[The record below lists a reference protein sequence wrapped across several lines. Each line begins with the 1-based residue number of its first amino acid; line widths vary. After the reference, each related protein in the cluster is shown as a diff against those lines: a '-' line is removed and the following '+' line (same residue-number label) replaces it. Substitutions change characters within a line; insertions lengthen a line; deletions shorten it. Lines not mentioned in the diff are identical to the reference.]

1 MAIVPNNRPRA
12 MVRRVTTWSLGIDV
26 VAALAIGLL
35 ISGTLGWIVFLIGL
49 VITGVLYYNFRRVM
63 HVRGM
68 R

>member
-1 MAIVPNNRPRA
+1 MAIVPNRPRA

-63 HVRGM
+63 RVRGY